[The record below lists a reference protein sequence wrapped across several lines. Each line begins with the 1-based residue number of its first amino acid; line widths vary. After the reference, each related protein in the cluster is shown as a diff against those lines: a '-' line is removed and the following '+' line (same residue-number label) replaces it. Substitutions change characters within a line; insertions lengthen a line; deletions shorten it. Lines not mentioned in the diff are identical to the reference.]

1 MASGIYAIAHIG
13 SLKLYVCD
21 TSNITTCWPLIL
33 EQLNQGT
40 YPDPL
45 LQKAWQSEGGKRRFT
60 FHTYQ
65 DIACDP
71 EIIGIEQ
78 LTQQKSKEI
87 SR

>member
-13 SLKLYVCD
+13 SLKVYVCD
-21 TSNITTCWPLIL
+21 TSNIRNCWPPML

-40 YPDPL
+40 YPHAS
-45 LQKAWQSEGGKRRFT
+45 LQKAWKTEGGKRRFT

-78 LTQQKSKEI
+78 LTQQKAPKTT
-87 SR
+87 R